1 MTTKQ
6 KFISAALISLSLSC
20 HTFALPQERPAS
32 KRLTLAASKA
42 VQGVVVRDAQFR
54 SVSLARDMKYRLILP
69 AGYDTTSRR
78 YPVLYLL
85 HGLMG
90 SYVDWESRT
99 RLTDYVKGL
108 DLIVVMPDGNDAWYT
123 NSVGDPQ
130 DRFEDYIL
138 KDLISTIDANYRTI
152 STRHARAIAG
162 LSMGGYGAMKFA
174 LKYPQMFAFAGSL
187 SGALNAAGNIDL
199 TRLPEKY
206 AAGRMRIFGPVGGSA
221 RAENDVMM
229 LIAKVP
235 DPARLPY
242 LYLDCGTSDP
252 LLKANHE
259 FVSSLPPQNISYE
272 FHEVPGAH
280 TWQYWDQQVKEM
292 LRSLQ
297 RHMEIKGP
305 VRD

>member
-1 MTTKQ
+1 MNRHQ
-6 KFISAALISLSLSC
+6 KIFSVALIAFSLTC
-20 HTFALPQERPAS
+20 HVFAVEAQRPATKPVS
-32 KRLTLAASKA
+32 TAAKK
-42 VQGVVVRDAQFR
+42 VVPGIVVRDGQFR
-54 SVSLARDMKYRLILP
+54 SVSLARDMKYRIILP
-69 AGYDTTSRR
+69 AGYDTTVRR

-99 RLTDYVKGL
+99 RLTEYVKGL

-123 NSVGDPQ
+123 NSVSDPQ
-130 DRFEDYIL
+130 DRYEDYIV
-138 KDLISTIDANYRTI
+138 KDLVPTIDATYRTI

-187 SGALNAAGNIDL
+187 SGALNAAGNNMDTL
-199 TRLPEKY
+199 RLAEKY
-206 AAGRMRIFGPVGGSA
+206 NVGRQRIFGPEGGPA
-221 RAENDVMM
+221 RADNDLLALV
-229 LIAKVP
+229 AKIP

-259 FVSSLPPQNISYE
+259 FIASLPQQSIRYE

-280 TWQYWDQQVKEM
+280 TWQYWDQQVREM
-292 LRSLQ
+292 LRSLE
-297 RHMEIKGP
+297 RYIDVKAP
-305 VRD
+305 A